1 MKIALFACLLSLLC
15 SPALA
20 GAWAREKGELFI
32 AAGGN
37 FLLSEGAQL
46 PVHYDP
52 TLYAEWGFTDRIT
65 LGLDLHTADRGQI
78 GTAFAFATIPI
89 GDLTARNRWSVSLAY
104 GLRATDRQPTETLLR
119 GGFSWGRGLET
130 GWLAVD
136 ASATIGTIDTTWR
149 PKMDATWGRNWTDSW
164 TTTLQLQTGQGW
176 TNDFYAK
183 ISPTVIWNWKPNA
196 KIALGAVQGLTG
208 DRGAAL
214 KLETWLTF

>member
-1 MKIALFACLLSLLC
+1 MKLLC
-15 SPALA
+15 LTVFWAFAATTAQA
-20 GAWAREKGELFI
+20 GAWAREKGELFV

-52 TLYAEWGFTDRIT
+52 TLYAEWGYTDRIT
-65 LGLDLHTADRGQI
+65 LGIDLHTADRGEI
-78 GTAFAFATIPI
+78 GTAFAFVNVPI
-89 GDLTARNRWSVSLAY
+89 GDLTAKYRWAVNLGY
-104 GLRATDRQPTETLLR
+104 GLRATAGAPSETLLR
-119 GGFSWGRGLET
+119 GGFSWGRGLSN

-149 PKMDATWGRNWTDSW
+149 PKVDATWGRNWDDRW

-176 TNDFYAK
+176 TDDYYAK
-183 ISPTVIWNWKPNA
+183 ISPTVIWTWTPNR
-196 KIALGAVQGLTG
+196 KVALGLVQGLTG
-208 DRGAAL
+208 DRGAAM

>member
-1 MKIALFACLLSLLC
+1 MKSVILTFCLTLC
-15 SPALA
+15 ASSASA

-65 LGLDLHTADRGQI
+65 LGIDLHTADQGQI
-78 GTAFAFATIPI
+78 GTLFAFTNIPI
-89 GDLTARNRWSVSLAY
+89 GDLTAQNRYAVSLAY
-104 GLRATDRQPTETLLR
+104 GVRARDGTPTETLMR
-119 GGFSWGRGLET
+119 GGFSWGRGLSN
-130 GWLAVD
+130 GWLAID
-136 ASATIGTIDTTWR
+136 ASATLGTIDTTWR
-149 PKMDATWGRNWTDSW
+149 PKLDATWGRNWSDTW

-176 TNDFYAK
+176 TNDRYAK
-183 ISPTVIWNWKPNA
+183 ISPTVIYAVRPNV
-196 KIALGAVQGLTG
+196 KVALGAVQGLTG
-208 DRGAAL
+208 DKGSAL

>member
-1 MKIALFACLLSLLC
+1 MKAALLTCLMLC
-15 SPALA
+15 HATAAQA

-52 TLYAEWGFTDRIT
+52 TLYAEWGMTDRIT
-65 LGLDLHTADRGQI
+65 LGIDIHTADRGEI
-78 GTAFAFATIPI
+78 GTAFAFANVPI
-89 GDLTARNRWSVSLAY
+89 GDLTAQNRWAINLAY
-104 GLRATDRQPTETLLR
+104 GVRARNREPTETLLR
-119 GGFSWGRGLET
+119 GGFSWGRGLEN

-136 ASATIGTIDTTWR
+136 ASATFGTIDTTWR
-149 PKMDATWGRNWTDSW
+149 PKMDATWGRNWNDTW
-164 TTTLQLQTGQGW
+164 TTTFQLQTGQGW

-183 ISPTVIWNWKPNA
+183 VSPTVIWTWKPNM
-196 KIALGAVQGLTG
+196 KVALGAVQGLTG